1 MRVENGKLADPHV
14 IIECRGDHRSSAT
27 SVVAAHPSVT
37 DTRKSY
43 QTRRGDL
50 RSPATS
56 VTAARSSMAARR
68 FMKHELWLQKSV
80 ALD

>member
-1 MRVENGKLADPHV
+1 MESGKLAEPRV

-27 SVVAAHPSVT
+27 SVVAAYP
-37 DTRKSY
+37 
-43 QTRRGDL
+43 
-50 RSPATS
+50 
-56 VTAARSSMAARR
+56 SMAARR